1 MFILNAP
8 GTVYFSWKIVKNFL
22 DPITVDKITIAKK
35 NTDESLWKIMDKS
48 QIEKKFGGT
57 MPNRT

>member
-57 MPNRT
+57 IPNRT